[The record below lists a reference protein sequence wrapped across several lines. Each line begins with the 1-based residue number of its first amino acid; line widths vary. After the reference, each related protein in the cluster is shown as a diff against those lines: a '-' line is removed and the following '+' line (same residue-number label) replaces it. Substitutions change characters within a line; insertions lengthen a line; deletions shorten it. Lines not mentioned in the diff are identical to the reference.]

1 MKNIVITL
9 LASVIL
15 TASAEEIPHHEIK
28 SAQVAS
34 TNIVFKSRKTSWRVV
49 HDCNLFITKESV
61 VGIMPLQRSRK
72 LETEDSLIIT
82 VDGNRSVCGI
92 EKIQEIA
99 T

>member
-1 MKNIVITL
+1 MKKIAMAL

-15 TASAEEIPHHEIK
+15 TASAEQIPHHEIK

-49 HDCNLFITKESV
+49 HNCNLFITQESV

-72 LETEDSLIIT
+72 IETEDSLVIT
-82 VDGNRSVCGI
+82 VDGNRNVCGI